1 MKWIQEAGVV
11 KNFKKKLEES
21 EISREEESTKW
32 FELNDKISQIKK
44 MPSNTKV
51 ERKTKDHA
59 VFKLQLE
66 LEKDGINEGV
76 QNLALIAEEE
86 EEDT

>member
-11 KNFKKKLEES
+11 RNFTKKLEES
-21 EISREEESTKW
+21 EISREEDSAKW
-32 FELNDKISQIKK
+32 FELNDKISQIKR
-44 MPSNTKV
+44 MPSNTSV

-66 LEKDGINEGV
+66 LEKDGIKEGTR
-76 QNLALIAEEE
+76 NLALITEEE